1 MNLDEITEICGITSA
16 ELMNP
21 DSRVPDSAIVQLWRE
36 LSSRFPER
44 CISMEM
50 AKSVPLS
57 TMGGLAHGAQF
68 AENLGEAIDFIVENR
83 TILGDGLSLEV
94 TESAGEVTF
103 LLSHPLQRVDGG
115 GSFEVGLGVF
125 WRLFRDLAASNISLI
140 CAEVAYS
147 PIKETRSLFAEF
159 FDAPVHFE
167 TGRFALTMNSAHLK
181 APVSQANADLFEFAK
196 VHFEQVMQQI
206 DHSRFPLELHQLHR
220 AVIDN
225 ATSGEFDAGSA
236 ARRANM
242 SVRSAQRLASQFG
255 TSLQKLIDSVR
266 EDSAKEFLEDPKVS
280 VEAIATLLGYSDDRA
295 FRRAFKRWTGMT
307 PTQYRRTEK

>member
-1 MNLDEITEICGITSA
+1 MNLEEITEVSGITSA

-21 DSRVPDSAIVQLWRE
+21 DSRIPDSAIVGLWRE
-36 LSSRFPER
+36 LSARFPER
-44 CISMEM
+44 GISMEM

-68 AENLGEAIDFIVENR
+68 AENLGEAIDFIIENR
-83 TILGDGLSLEV
+83 SLLGDGLTLE
-94 TESAGEVTF
+94 TIESNGEVTF
-103 LLSHPLQRVDGG
+103 IISHPLQCADGG

-125 WRLFRDLAASNISLI
+125 WRLFRDLAEPEIHLSS
-140 CAEVAYS
+140 AEVAYS
-147 PIKETRSLFAEF
+147 PREGNREAFTEF
-159 FDAPVHFE
+159 FGAPVHFDQ
-167 TGRFALTMNSAHLK
+167 GRFALTMNADDLK

-206 DHSRFPLELHQLHR
+206 DHSRFPIELHQLHQ

-225 ATSGEFDAGSA
+225 ATSGEFDTGSA

-242 SVRSAQRLASQFG
+242 SVRSAQRLAAQFG
-255 TSLQKLIDSVR
+255 SSLQVMIDSVR
-266 EDSAKEFLEDPKVS
+266 EESAKEFLDDPKVS
-280 VEAIATLLGYSDDRA
+280 VDTVATLLGYSDDRA

-307 PTQYRRTEK
+307 PTQYRRKQ